1 MNEHLLKQYEEE
13 GNFALAFEVLKS
25 LAENSREYQL
35 QLAYYY
41 EKGLGTEKDERKALE
56 LVRKVYNNSS
66 PTPYSDVWEDAA
78 FQLADYYRRGIGTEA
93 NPEKAQ
99 QILDKLQDDRER
111 LDDCLSR

>member
-41 EKGLGTEKDERKALE
+41 EKGLGTEKDERKRWNWSERCITTAPPHL
-56 LVRKVYNNSS
+56 
-66 PTPYSDVWEDAA
+66 TPIYGKTRP
-78 FQLADYYRRGIGTEA
+78 FNLQIITIEA
-93 NPEKAQ
+93 
-99 QILDKLQDDRER
+99 
-111 LDDCLSR
+111 